1 MTTSSEH
8 EDSGIPAPARDLVR
22 ALNHLGSLER
32 GELEER
38 YGVAPS
44 LFTQF
49 GLFPLTAPD
58 ESAPLWSRKNP
69 FGAVTISRGVALDN
83 EGNPTL
89 TRYPAGGLPRLFL
102 VDLASEVLAA
112 ERRGEDHP
120 EVIDLG
126 RTLNRYTTERLGLRK
141 GSQNR
146 AVLEQVTATARA
158 TITLSTTE
166 TDTVTGRRKAIAWDA
181 PKVADRYEL
190 WMPEQETLDGFEP
203 SITLSPAFV
212 RLVLEGQ
219 RVPVRRD
226 LLARLAGKPMAF
238 DIMLWLGS
246 VTYWLHRSGKP
257 DAFFEWP
264 YLYATFT
271 HDYST
276 LNNFTIKW
284 KAALTEAMRYYP
296 EGRVEIVRG
305 ARGRAGGIRILR
317 SPLLIEPRRGD

>member
-1 MTTSSEH
+1 MTGA
-8 EDSGIPAPARDLVR
+8 GIPALPRDLVR
-22 ALNHLGSLER
+22 ALDHLGSLER

-44 LFTQF
+44 LFAQF

-58 ESAPLWSRKNP
+58 EAAPMWSRRNP
-69 FGAVTISRGVALDN
+69 FGAVSITRGVAVDD
-83 EGNPTL
+83 EGNPAL
-89 TRYPAGGLPRLFL
+89 TRYPSGGLPRLFL

-112 ERRGEDHP
+112 HRRGDEQP

-126 RTLNRYTTERLGLRK
+126 RTLTRYTTERLGLRK
-141 GSQNR
+141 GSRNR
-146 AVLEQVTATARA
+146 AVLDQVTATARA
-158 TITLSTTE
+158 TITLTTTG
-166 TDTVTGRRKAIAWDA
+166 TDERKGRRKAIAWDA

-190 WMPEQETLDGFEP
+190 WLPEQDALDGFEP

-212 RLVLEGQ
+212 ALVLEGQ

-226 LLARLAGKPMAF
+226 LLAQLAGKPMAF
-238 DIMLWLGS
+238 DVLLWLGGI
-246 VTYWLHRSGKP
+246 TYWLQRAGKP
-257 DAFFEWP
+257 DAFFDWE

-284 KAALTEAMRYYP
+284 KAALTEVMRYYP

-305 ARGRAGGIRILR
+305 ARGRPGGIRVMR
-317 SPLLIEPRRGD
+317 SPLLIEPRKGD